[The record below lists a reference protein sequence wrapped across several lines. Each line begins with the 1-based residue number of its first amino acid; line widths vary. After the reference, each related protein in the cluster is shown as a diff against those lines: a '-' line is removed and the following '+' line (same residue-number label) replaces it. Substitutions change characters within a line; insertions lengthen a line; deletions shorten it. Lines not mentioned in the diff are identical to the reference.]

1 MGKHYYY
8 LHVCTVPLDGS
19 GPTSSDDLD
28 VLPKELNM
36 KALLIK
42 SKYYKIISFK
52 LNYLFHDL
60 FNDLFYYLFS
70 YLFNHLF

>member
-8 LHVCTVPLDGS
+8 LHVCTVPLHGS

-36 KALLIK
+36 KAMLIK
-42 SKYYKIISFK
+42 SKYYK
-52 LNYLFHDL
+52 L
-60 FNDLFYYLFS
+60 
-70 YLFNHLF
+70 